1 MDAKSASS
9 QLQDASGASKTVDD
23 AAVFGASP
31 VATFASQRPTAE
43 HEAVATPSDAAEP
56 DARSAPV
63 VQDDARINIA
73 TEARDE
79 KPSGPA
85 EEVEMEKLSGDSN
98 VPFGSSLPGTKAVAA
113 IFGASPVAIA
123 NERQTTEL
131 EVAAVPQIDS
141 TANRTRV
148 ARHGDALVLL
158 PL

>member
-63 VQDDARINIA
+63 VQDDARVNIA
-73 TEARDE
+73 AEADSDDVM
-79 KPSGPA
+79 PSGPVEA
-85 EEVEMEKLSGDSN
+85 VEMEELLRDPN
-98 VPFGSSLPGTKAVAA
+98 VPCVSSL
-113 IFGASPVAIA
+113 
-123 NERQTTEL
+123 TT
-131 EVAAVPQIDS
+131 P
-141 TANRTRV
+141 
-148 ARHGDALVLL
+148 
-158 PL
+158 